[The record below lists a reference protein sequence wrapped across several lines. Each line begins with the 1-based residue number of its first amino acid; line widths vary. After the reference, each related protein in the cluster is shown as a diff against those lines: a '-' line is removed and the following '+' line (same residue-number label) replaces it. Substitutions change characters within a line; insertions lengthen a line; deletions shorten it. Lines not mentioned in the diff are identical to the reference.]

1 MTETEKAFSREKT
14 IVKTGIIGIIANVLL
29 ASFKAL
35 VGIAVHS
42 TAMVL
47 DAVNNFSDVLS
58 SVVTII
64 GTKIA
69 SKKPDKKHPLGHGRV
84 EYLAQMIIAALII
97 YAGITALWE
106 SVKKIIEP
114 VAAEHSAVSLAVI
127 SVAVV
132 VKIFLGLYV
141 TKQGKKAKSDLLIS
155 SGKDALFDAVLSTAV
170 LISAVILILVKVNI
184 EAYVSVVISF
194 FIFKAGV
201 EIIFEAVDDML
212 GHRVEGEYTKKLKAC
227 VSELPEVHGVYDIV
241 LHNYG
246 PDRYL
251 GSLHIEVDDTMTA
264 DKIDALTRSITEKA
278 YKDTGIILTAVG
290 IYSNNSSNEKLM
302 KMRNDITGL
311 VVDHKHILQLHGF
324 YVDEVKKRITFDVV
338 VDFDE
343 QDREGLIAHIIGDVK
358 NVLPEYDVIVSLDS
372 DISDQ

>member
-1 MTETEKAFSREKT
+1 MTEQSKTISREKT
-14 IVKTGIIGIIANVLL
+14 IVKTGIIGIVANVLL

-35 VGIAVHS
+35 VGLSVHS

-58 SVVTII
+58 SLVTII

-106 SVKKIIEP
+106 SIKKIIEP
-114 VAAEHSAVSLAVI
+114 VVAEHSAASLAVI
-127 SVAVV
+127 SVAIV
-132 VKIFLGLYV
+132 VKVFLGLYV
-141 TKQGKKAKSDLLIS
+141 REQGKKAKSDLLIS
-155 SGKDALFDAVLSTAV
+155 SGTDALFDAILSMAV
-170 LISAVILILVKVNI
+170 LISAVILILFKFNI
-184 EAYVSVVISF
+184 EAYVSVIISV
-194 FIFKAGV
+194 FILKAGI
-201 EIIFEAVDDML
+201 EIIIEAVDDML
-212 GHRVEGEYTKKLKAC
+212 GHRVETEYTKKVKESVLTF
-227 VSELPEVHGVYDIV
+227 PEVHGAYDIV

-264 DKIDALTRSITEKA
+264 DKIDSLTRNI
-278 YKDTGIILTAVG
+278 YDRVFKDTGIILTAVG
-290 IYSNNSSNEKLM
+290 IYSRNSSDDKLM
-302 KMRNDITGL
+302 KMRNDITEL

-324 YVDEVKKRITFDVV
+324 YVDEERKRITFDVV

-343 QDREGLIAHIIGDVK
+343 QDREGLIEHIIGDVK
-358 NVLPEYDVIVSLDS
+358 KVLPEYDVVVAIDS

>member
-1 MTETEKAFSREKT
+1 MADQTKIIDREKT
-14 IVKTGIIGIIANVLL
+14 IVRTGIIGIVANILL

-35 VGIAVHS
+35 VGVAIHS

-69 SKKPDKKHPLGHGRV
+69 SRKPDKKHPLGHGRV
-84 EYLAQMIIAALII
+84 EYLAQMIIAALIL

-106 SVKKIIEP
+106 SIKKIIDP
-114 VAAEHSAVSLAVI
+114 VDPDHSAVSLGII
-127 SVAVV
+127 SVAII

-141 TKQGKKAKSDLLIS
+141 KKQGKKAKSDLLIS
-155 SGKDALFDAVLSTAV
+155 SGTDALFDAVLSTAV
-170 LISAVILILVKVNI
+170 LISAVILIFFKFNI
-184 EAYVSVVISF
+184 EAYVSIIISL
-194 FIFKAGV
+194 FILKAGFG
-201 EIIFEAVDDML
+201 IIKEAVDDML
-212 GHRVEGEYTKKLKAC
+212 GHRVETEYTKKVKET
-227 VSELPEVHGVYDIV
+227 VTTFPEVYGAYDIV

-251 GSLHIEVDDTMTA
+251 GSVHIEVDDTMTA
-264 DKIDALTRSITEKA
+264 DKIDSLTRNITGKVYEE
-278 YKDTGIILTAVG
+278 TGIILTAVG
-290 IYSNNSSNEKLM
+290 IYSNNSSDERLM
-302 KMRNDITGL
+302 KMRKDITEL

-324 YVDEVKKRITFDVV
+324 YVDEEKKRITFDVV
-338 VDFDE
+338 VDFEE
-343 QDREGLIAHIIGDVK
+343 QDREGLIAHIKNDVK
-358 NVLPEYDVIVSLDS
+358 NVLPEYELVVAIDS

>member
-1 MTETEKAFSREKT
+1 MADQTKIIDREKT
-14 IVKTGIIGIIANVLL
+14 IVRTGIIGIVANILL

-35 VGIAVHS
+35 VGVAIHS

-69 SKKPDKKHPLGHGRV
+69 SRKPDKKHPLGHGRV
-84 EYLAQMIIAALII
+84 EYLAQMIIAALIL

-106 SVKKIIEP
+106 SIKKIIDP
-114 VAAEHSAVSLAVI
+114 VDPEHSAVSLGII
-127 SVAVV
+127 SVAII

-141 TKQGKKAKSDLLIS
+141 KKQGKKAKSDLLIS
-155 SGKDALFDAVLSTAV
+155 SGTDALFDAILSTAV
-170 LISAVILILVKVNI
+170 LISAVILIFFKFNI
-184 EAYVSVVISF
+184 EAYVSIIISL
-194 FIFKAGV
+194 FILKAGFG
-201 EIIFEAVDDML
+201 IIKEAVDDML
-212 GHRVEGEYTKKLKAC
+212 GHRVETEYTKKVKET
-227 VSELPEVHGVYDIV
+227 VTTFPEVYGAYDIV

-251 GSLHIEVDDTMTA
+251 GSVHIEVDDTMTA
-264 DKIDALTRSITEKA
+264 DKIDSLTRNITGKVYEE
-278 YKDTGIILTAVG
+278 TGIILTAVG
-290 IYSNNSSNEKLM
+290 IYSNNSSDERLM
-302 KMRNDITGL
+302 KMRKDITEL

-324 YVDEVKKRITFDVV
+324 YVDEEKKRITFDVV
-338 VDFDE
+338 VDFEE
-343 QDREGLIAHIIGDVK
+343 QDREGLIAHIKNDVK
-358 NVLPEYDVIVSLDS
+358 NVLPEYELVVAIDS

>member
-1 MTETEKAFSREKT
+1 MADKNTTASREKI
-14 IVKTGIIGIIANVLL
+14 IVRTGIIGIVANILL

-35 VGIAVHS
+35 VGVAVHS

-69 SKKPDKKHPLGHGRV
+69 SRKPDKKHPLGHGRV
-84 EYLAQMIIAALII
+84 EYLAQMIIAALIL

-106 SVKKIIEP
+106 SIKKIITP
-114 VAAEHSAVSLAVI
+114 VDPDHSAISLALI
-127 SVAVV
+127 SVAIA
-132 VKIFLGLYV
+132 VKIVLGLFV
-141 TKQGKKAKSDLLIS
+141 RKQGKKAKSDLLMS
-155 SGKDALFDAVLSTAV
+155 SGTDALFDAILSTAV
-170 LISAVILILVKVNI
+170 LISAIILLIFKVNI
-184 EAYVSVVISF
+184 EAYVSVIIAI
-194 FIFKAGV
+194 FILKAGF
-201 EIIFEAVDDML
+201 EIIREAVDDML
-212 GHRVEGEYTKKLKAC
+212 GHRVEGEYTKKVKESVLTFD
-227 VSELPEVHGVYDIV
+227 EVYGAYDIV

-251 GSLHIEVDDTMTA
+251 GSVHVEIDDRMTA
-264 DKIDALTRSITEKA
+264 DKIDTLTRKITQKVYE
-278 YKDTGIILTAVG
+278 DTGIILTAVG
-290 IYSNNSSNEKLM
+290 VYSNNSSDEHLM
-302 KMRNDITGL
+302 KMRKDITEL

-324 YVDEVKKRITFDVV
+324 YVDEEQKRITFDVV

-343 QDREGLIAHIIGDVK
+343 QDREGLMKHIIGDVK
-358 NVLPEYDVIVSLDS
+358 NALPGYEVIVAMDS